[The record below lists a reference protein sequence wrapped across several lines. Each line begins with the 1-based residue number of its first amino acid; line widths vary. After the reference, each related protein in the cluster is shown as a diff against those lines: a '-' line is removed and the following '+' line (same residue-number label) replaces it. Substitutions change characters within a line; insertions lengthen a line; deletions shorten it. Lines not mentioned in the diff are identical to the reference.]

1 MPPLNSYE
9 EAQVREIAAW
19 KSEQSSFILQSYRGL
34 CRPFSK
40 LLATVVPKGLVRKA
54 LAGVQAVSE
63 THESARDILED
74 SGASTIGELLGH
86 SLEECDRI
94 ANSVTVRAE
103 HLALLEGVVPAAG
116 GIAIPGVGGSVTAVA
131 DIPILLAAS
140 LRAVRRVGH
149 CYGFPL
155 DSESDRRFV
164 LGILDLANEDE
175 PVGTGETR
183 LGLWNP
189 AGPPETAADG
199 KTQLEDVEQSV
210 TEDILLDSVPFL
222 GDLSNLVLDY
232 AFVRRVDI
240 TARRVFQER
249 WLRTNGKVESI
260 PPSPELH
267 RRSSLD
273 GAANVGAELVYLSAY
288 GVSFGATFSATLAGL
303 AVSSI
308 APEFVRKGF
317 IDGASAAK
325 RDSEQFVERFGEMAR
340 EAPKPGLAWASA

>member
-1 MPPLNSYE
+1 MPLLNDYE
-9 EAQVREIAAW
+9 ALQIREIAAW

-40 LLATVVPKGLVRKA
+40 FLATVVPKGLARKA
-54 LAGVQAVSE
+54 LAEVQAVSE
-63 THESARDILED
+63 THETAQDILEE
-74 SGASTIGELLGH
+74 SRASTIGELRGR

-94 ANSVTVRAE
+94 ANSVTVRSE
-103 HLALLEGVVPAAG
+103 HLALLEGVFPAAG
-116 GIAIPGVGGSVTAVA
+116 GLAIPGVGGLVTAVA
-131 DIPILLAAS
+131 DVPLLLAAA

-164 LGILDLANEDE
+164 LAVLDLANEDD
-175 PVGTGETR
+175 PIGTGEAR

-189 AGPPETAADG
+189 DGPPASTAEG
-199 KTQLEDVEQSV
+199 KTPIEDVEQSV

-303 AVSSI
+303 AASSI

-325 RDSEQFVERFGEMAR
+325 RDSEHFLEGFGQAAHEG
-340 EAPKPGLAWASA
+340 PKPGFALVTA